1 MVKAKLGKA
10 LAKKLNDFIEEM
22 KDKYAMD
29 PDQTRSALRNY
40 VNEGYQ
46 PRDPKRVLPGDDEP
60 LALIVTTNTIL
71 PNKKSEF
78 MKDIFEQSVMDEVM
92 GEARKE
98 FDLFKLRQLDPKKM
112 TKQADGGRVG
122 MVKGGLLK
130 GLASLFKSKGK
141 EVAKAATTEGTVKS
155 RIFTENIVK
164 EFGEKEVKEVFRI
177 LEDRYNN
184 PELEKMF
191 TREGESKLDD
201 LVNMLESRYT
211 SSERLQYHPFS
222 FNRRGAGAAD
232 RYTKI
237 NDSGMKLTDLPGGPG
252 DKALYGKNFG
262 EMSGTTNYNTGKPVY
277 ENPRPTVFDEGTI
290 LADKGQ
296 TIDVAPVKSGI
307 DNLLDEARTKAKFT
321 AIEADEATKS
331 IEVYRRLVE
340 DGYDPVEAAE
350 IARKMLTRTKQAA
363 GGRIGAKTGGLM
375 AILKAL
381 GMRAPDK
388 VADKKQIENVI
399 RDPDTDL
406 ERLRE
411 IRDPDTGTIIRKG
424 TPEDRMTIDEIRDM
438 IATDPRYDKLTAAQ
452 MDLVVRREAIRADFS
467 YNMGI
472 RPEEVPEDLI
482 DMLLMEG
489 YDKRFGFNQGGGV
502 ETLFQRKA
510 M

>member
-71 PNKKSEF
+71 PSNKSEF
-78 MKDIFEQSVMDEVM
+78 MKDIFEQSVMDDVM

-184 PELEKMF
+184 PELTSIF

-222 FNRRGAGAAD
+222 FNRRGSGAAD

-252 DKALYGKNFG
+252 DKALYGKKFG

-277 ENPRPTVFDEGTI
+277 ENARPTVFDEGTI

-296 TIDVAPVKSGI
+296 TIDVAPVRSGM
-307 DNLLDEARTKAKFT
+307 DDLLDEARTKAKFT

-406 ERLRE
+406 ERILKDNPR
-411 IRDPDTGTIIRKG
+411 TGTKA
-424 TPEDRMTIDEIRDM
+424 TPKDRMTIDEIRDM
-438 IATDPRYDKLTAAQ
+438 IQTDPRYDKLTAAQ
-452 MDLVVRREAIRADFS
+452 MDMVVRRETIRADFA
-467 YNMGI
+467 YNMGV
-472 RPEEVPEDLI
+472 RPEEVGDDI
-482 DMLLMEG
+482 VDMLLNEG
-489 YDKRFGFNQGGGV
+489 YDQRFGFNQGGGV

>member
-1 MVKAKLGKA
+1 M
-10 LAKKLNDFIEEM
+10 
-22 KDKYAMD
+22 
-29 PDQTRSALRNY
+29 R
-40 VNEGYQ
+40 
-46 PRDPKRVLPGDDEP
+46 
-60 LALIVTTNTIL
+60 
-71 PNKKSEF
+71 
-78 MKDIFEQSVMDEVM
+78 
-92 GEARKE
+92 
-98 FDLFKLRQLDPKKM
+98 
-112 TKQADGGRVG
+112 
-122 MVKGGLLK
+122 
-130 GLASLFKSKGK
+130 
-141 EVAKAATTEGTVKS
+141 
-155 RIFTENIVK
+155 
-164 EFGEKEVKEVFRI
+164 
-177 LEDRYNN
+177 
-184 PELEKMF
+184 
-191 TREGESKLDD
+191 
-201 LVNMLESRYT
+201 
-211 SSERLQYHPFS
+211 
-222 FNRRGAGAAD
+222 
-232 RYTKI
+232 
-237 NDSGMKLTDLPGGPG
+237 LTDLPGGPA
-252 DKALYGKNFG
+252 DKNLYAKHFG
-262 EMSGTTNYNTGKPVY
+262 EMSGTEFGGKPVY
-277 ENPRPTVFDEGTI
+277 KNKRPTILDEVTEI
-290 LADKGQ
+290 ADEGQ
-296 TIDVAPVKSGI
+296 TIDASPVTGRSASVQKKM
-307 DNLLDEARTKAKFT
+307 DDMLDQARTKAKFT